1 MIDLSRRVEQDQYH
15 PSKNPKGIIDLGS
28 AVNELMLE
36 DIASWTRWNL
46 KKGELKDGLGYN
58 DTQGSPELLKAAAD
72 FMNEHFNTRIPL
84 TSDNIL
90 VANGAT
96 TLLDT
101 LTYNIADEGDSILLP
116 TPSYGM
122 FAHDISTRNQVRLVE
137 VPCDDIP
144 DDRFTGQPT
153 GNGDG
158 AHQCEIVARLEDAI
172 ERELSQGRKV
182 AGVLLANPENPLG
195 RCYSAHVLLQISQLC
210 SKYKV
215 HLVVD
220 EIYAMTGDN
229 FSSMLSLGLDTNFRN
244 VHVLWGMSKDFGLG
258 GLRIGFLATYNQE
271 IHDTMRTLSMFGWVS
286 SYSATIAAKLLSDKK
301 YFRDHYTPTFNR
313 RLKKRRILV
322 EGELEKYDIP
332 YMRADSGF
340 FMFVDLSDWMDLLFA
355 QHGKDDELE
364 LLEHLMENG
373 VFLEPGKVRQRNL
386 SPLQTRSETP
396 NADTNSDARQAFF
409 ARTPGWFRL
418 SFGAEKH
425 TVKTGLQ
432 RLFRCLR
439 ALDGKPDPLGVAD
452 LTPYLPPYR
461 QMAHI
466 VAV

>member
-1 MIDLSRRVEQDQYH
+1 MSTSHALPPSRRGRRNVQPDLMIDLSRRLEQDQYH

-46 KKGELKDGLGYN
+46 KKGELKEGLGYN
-58 DTQGSPELLKAAAD
+58 DTQGSSELLKAAAD
-72 FMNEHFNTRIPL
+72 FMNEHFNARIPL

-144 DDRFTGQPT
+144 DDRFTGQST
-153 GNGDG
+153 SNGDG
-158 AHQCEIVARLEDAI
+158 ARQCEIVARMEDAI
-172 ERELSQGRKV
+172 EKELSQGRKV
-182 AGVLLANPENPLG
+182 AGVLLANPENPL
-195 RCYSAHVLLQISQLC
+195 
-210 SKYKV
+210 V

-258 GLRIGFLATYNQE
+258 GLRTGFLATYNQE

-301 YFRDHYTPTFNR
+301 YFKDHYTPTFNR

-322 EGELEKYDIP
+322 EGELDKYDIP
-332 YMRADSGF
+332 YMKANSGF

-355 QHGKDDELE
+355 QHGKDGELE

-373 VFLEPGKVRQRNL
+373 VFLEPGKVRQRMP
-386 SPLQTRSETP
+386 PLQTRSEP
-396 NADTNSDARQAFF
+396 HNADMNSDVRQAFF
-409 ARTPGWFRL
+409 ARAPGWFRL
-418 SFGAEKH
+418 SFGGEKH

>member
-1 MIDLSRRVEQDQYH
+1 MS
-15 PSKNPKGIIDLGS
+15 GIIDLGS

-46 KKGELKDGLGYN
+46 KKSELKDGLGYN

-72 FMNEHFNTRIPL
+72 FMNEHFNARIPL

-122 FAHDISTRNQVRLVE
+122 FAHDISTRNQ
-137 VPCDDIP
+137 
-144 DDRFTGQPT
+144 
-153 GNGDG
+153 
-158 AHQCEIVARLEDAI
+158 
-172 ERELSQGRKV
+172 
-182 AGVLLANPENPLG
+182 
-195 RCYSAHVLLQISQLC
+195 
-210 SKYKV
+210 
-215 HLVVD
+215 
-220 EIYAMTGDN
+220 
-229 FSSMLSLGLDTNFRN
+229 
-244 VHVLWGMSKDFGLG
+244 DFGLG

-322 EGELEKYDIP
+322 EGELDKYDIP
-332 YMRADSGF
+332 YMKADSGF

-355 QHGKDDELE
+355 QHGKDGELE

-373 VFLEPGKVRQRNL
+373 VFLEPGKMILGLGIPSGGTRRVAATLVNGRHMPGLRPPELVRWHDSIAVIPRC
-386 SPLQTRSETP
+386 E
-396 NADTNSDARQAFF
+396 
-409 ARTPGWFRL
+409 G
-418 SFGAEKH
+418 FG
-425 TVKTGLQ
+425 
-432 RLFRCLR
+432 
-439 ALDGKPDPLGVAD
+439 
-452 LTPYLPPYR
+452 
-461 QMAHI
+461 
-466 VAV
+466 

>member
-1 MIDLSRRVEQDQYH
+1 
-15 PSKNPKGIIDLGS
+15 
-28 AVNELMLE
+28 
-36 DIASWTRWNL
+36 
-46 KKGELKDGLGYN
+46 
-58 DTQGSPELLKAAAD
+58 
-72 FMNEHFNTRIPL
+72 MNEHFNARIPL

-153 GNGDG
+153 SNGDG
-158 AHQCEIVARLEDAI
+158 ARQCEIVARLEDAI

-244 VHVLWGMSKDFGLG
+244 VHVLWGMSKVSCGD
-258 GLRIGFLATYNQE
+258 LAFCPHCVKIE
-271 IHDTMRTLSMFGWVS
+271 
-286 SYSATIAAKLLSDKK
+286 SA
-301 YFRDHYTPTFNR
+301 
-313 RLKKRRILV
+313 
-322 EGELEKYDIP
+322 
-332 YMRADSGF
+332 
-340 FMFVDLSDWMDLLFA
+340 
-355 QHGKDDELE
+355 
-364 LLEHLMENG
+364 
-373 VFLEPGKVRQRNL
+373 L
-386 SPLQTRSETP
+386 SPVTRVLTTQTAGLWTWRSQNWVP
-396 NADTNSDARQAFF
+396 CHVQ
-409 ARTPGWFRL
+409 PGDSRYHANFKA
-418 SFGAEKH
+418 SPAS
-425 TVKTGLQ
+425 Q
-432 RLFRCLR
+432 
-439 ALDGKPDPLGVAD
+439 
-452 LTPYLPPYR
+452 
-461 QMAHI
+461 
-466 VAV
+466 